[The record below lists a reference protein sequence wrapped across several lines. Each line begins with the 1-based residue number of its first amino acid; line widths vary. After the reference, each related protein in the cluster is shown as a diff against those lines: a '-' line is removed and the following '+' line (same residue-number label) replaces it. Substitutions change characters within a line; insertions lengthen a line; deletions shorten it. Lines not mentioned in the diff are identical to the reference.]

1 MNQGIPARD
10 TMIDKNGQ
18 ITSIWLIFFERL
30 YSVYSDSN
38 QSNVEAIAQI
48 KDIAEKAHKLA
59 QQAQNANSFQQK
71 QIDELYKHITET
83 KGNFA
88 TTQDVLAV
96 NKRVEQVEYD
106 FSQLQLAFGKLQKA
120 FDALQKDS
128 GQKFKGLQDQINNLA
143 RSSFVEAPID
153 GKTYGRKDLEWSEI
167 VAVKLSLPFFLSD
180 GSQQDLELTPNY
192 FLPFF
197 LSNGVQQ
204 DIQVVT
210 T

>member
-1 MNQGIPARD
+1 MSQGIPAHD
-10 TMIDKNGQ
+10 MIVDRNGQ
-18 ITSIWLIFFERL
+18 ITTVWLIFFQRL
-30 YSVYSDSN
+30 YSVYSDSSQN
-38 QSNVEAIAQI
+38 NTESIAQI
-48 KDIAEKAHKLA
+48 KKIADRALELS
-59 QQAQNANSFQQK
+59 QQAKKIN
-71 QIDELYKHITET
+71 DLHTLITDSVQ
-83 KGNFA
+83 NFA
-88 TTQDVLAV
+88 TSNDINSV
-96 NKRVEQVEYD
+96 NKRIEQTEHD
-106 FSQLQLAFGKLQKA
+106 FSQLEVSFGKLQKA
-120 FDALQKDS
+120 FEALQKDS

-204 DIQVVT
+204 DIQMVT